1 MAAKKPTRPE
11 KKGREGKQT
20 LECPHCHEKVAIDEV
35 EEADGLCA
43 SCEERVLPAGY
54 DYAAYSEDDLIT
66 DLEDEAFEDDEL
78 LDEDE
83 DDEDDDEEDEEEE
96 EEEEADKEESFE
108 DDEAED
114 DLGDDEDVE
123 EDFELDED

>member
-1 MAAKKPTRPE
+1 MAGKKPSRPE
-11 KKGREGKQT
+11 KKGREGKQS

-66 DLEDEAFEDDEL
+66 DLEDEAFEDDDL
-78 LDEDE
+78 LDEDDDDLDDDE
-83 DDEDDDEEDEEEE
+83 DDEDEEEDEEEE
-96 EEEEADKEESFE
+96 EAFE
-108 DDEAED
+108 DDEAEE
-114 DLGDDEDVE
+114 DLAEDDEVE

>member
-1 MAAKKPTRPE
+1 MAGKKPSRPE
-11 KKGREGKQT
+11 KKGREGKQS

-78 LDEDE
+78 VDDE
-83 DDEDDDEEDEEEE
+83 DDEDLEDEDEDEDEDEEEE
-96 EEEEADKEESFE
+96 EEAFDEEEADEDLAE
-108 DDEAED
+108 DDE
-114 DLGDDEDVE
+114 VE